1 MISLRLAIPAVLTA
15 AAVAGCFTYFVQQP
29 IAGVVGDSRLPP
41 AKLTLIGPDTT
52 ASTSAYKHPGADEKA
67 AIAYL
72 EAAQAILRRAP
83 GAQASA
89 SNDELPITGRI
100 PLPRKRP
107 IPRQ

>member
-15 AAVAGCFTYFVQQP
+15 AAVAGCFTYLVPQP
-29 IAGVVGDSRLPP
+29 IARVEGDQRLPP
-41 AKLTLIGPDTT
+41 AKLTSSGPDTT
-52 ASTSAYKHPGADEKA
+52 AGVYKHPGADEKA

-83 GAQASA
+83 SAQASA